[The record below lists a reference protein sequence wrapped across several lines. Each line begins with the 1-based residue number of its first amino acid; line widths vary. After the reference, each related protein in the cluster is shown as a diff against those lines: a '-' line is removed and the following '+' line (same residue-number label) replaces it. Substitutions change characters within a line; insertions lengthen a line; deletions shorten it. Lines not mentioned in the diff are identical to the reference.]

1 MNIFVDTWAFYALAD
16 EDDAYH
22 AAAKA
27 YYASNFKPG
36 LFVTS
41 EYVFVES
48 WLLIHHRLDKAAARK
63 FWEGVTSKVIRLR
76 QVSAQDLER
85 AWEILNEYQ
94 DQDFSLV
101 DCTNFAIME
110 ELEITEAFAFDHH
123 FYVFRSRRVGPF
135 QCHPS

>member
-1 MNIFVDTWAFYALAD
+1 MNIFVDTGAFYALAD
-16 EDDAYH
+16 EDDEYH
-22 AAAKA
+22 TPARA

-48 WLLIHHRLDKAAARK
+48 WLLIHHRLGQAAARK
-63 FWEGVTSKVIRLR
+63 FWDGVRSKVIRLR
-76 QVSAQDLER
+76 QVSAQNLER

-101 DCTNFAIME
+101 DCTSFAIME
-110 ELEITEAFAFDHH
+110 DLKITAAFAFDHH
-123 FYVFRSRRVGPF
+123 FYVFRSRWVGPF
-135 QCHPS
+135 QCYPS